1 MSSDAIRAFLGDFVN
16 AWEREDVQALA
27 SYYALDCTI
36 DSPMFH
42 TVRGRAAV
50 ERSYAELFRGFTDH
64 AIRLEDTVI
73 GDDAPLTRVAV
84 VWSAMATH
92 AGEIYG
98 IAATGK
104 RIDTT
109 ISFLFTLRD
118 GLILHERRI
127 YDFTFLLVQ
136 LGVLKTKGA

>member
-1 MSSDAIRAFLGDFVN
+1 MSSDAIRAFLADFVS

-27 SYYALDCTI
+27 SCYALDCTI

-73 GDDAPLTRVAV
+73 GDDEPLARAAV
-84 VWSAMATH
+84 VWTATFTH
-92 AGEIYG
+92 VGEIYG
-98 IAATGK
+98 IGGTGK
-104 RIDTT
+104 RLDTT
-109 ISFLFTLRD
+109 IAFLLTFRD

-127 YDFTFLLVQ
+127 YDFTYMLVQ
-136 LGVLKTKGA
+136 LGVLKTRGA

>member
-1 MSSDAIRAFLGDFVN
+1 MSSDAIRAFLAEFVN

-27 SYYALDCTI
+27 SLYALDCTI

-64 AIRLEDTVI
+64 AIRVEDTVI
-73 GDDAPLTRVAV
+73 GDEDPARAV
-84 VWSAMATH
+84 VVWTATFTH
-92 AGEIYG
+92 AGEVYG
-98 IAATGK
+98 IGGTGK
-104 RIDTT
+104 RLDIT
-109 ISFLFTLRD
+109 IAFLLTFRD
-118 GLILHERRI
+118 GLIVHERRI
-127 YDFTFLLVQ
+127 YDFTFMLVQ